1 MRNGLPKRQ
10 KPRPKLLLKGGTRG
24 AKREYQLYLRLL
36 RGIDVPTSSMKDR
49 ILAAGYDAA
58 DINYIGIS
66 AVPGANVC
74 KVLTEEGM

>member
-1 MRNGLPKRQ
+1 M
-10 KPRPKLLLKGGTRG
+10 KGGTRG
-24 AKREYQLYLRLL
+24 VKREYQLYIRFL
-36 RGIDVPTSSMKDR
+36 RGIDVLTSSMKDR

-58 DINYIGIS
+58 DIDYIGIS